1 MEYLLLFLSRPHK
14 MEPGDNSAMTATM
27 DAATLEALT
36 VSYYKKVPLVIARLV
51 VQLAQNAHYLSF

>member
-1 MEYLLLFLSRPHK
+1 